1 MRTSRL
7 NVEQLVV
14 SSFDAGQ
21 AAPGQMQSPSVDNP
35 TPNTYC
41 EVCALFTEV
50 C

>member
-1 MRTSRL
+1 MRQSRL

-14 SSFDAGQ
+14 SSFETDR

-35 TPNTYC
+35 TADTYC
-41 EVCALFTEV
+41 EVCPLFTDN